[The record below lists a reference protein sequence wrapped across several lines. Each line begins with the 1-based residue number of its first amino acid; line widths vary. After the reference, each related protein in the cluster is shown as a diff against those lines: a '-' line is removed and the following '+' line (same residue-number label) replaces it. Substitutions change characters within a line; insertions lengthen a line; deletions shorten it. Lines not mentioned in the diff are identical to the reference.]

1 MYQVITDPIEKA
13 EFLIKLFSHKSVA
26 NDQPAVM
33 GNAGLRE
40 HEIKEKAL

>member
-1 MYQVITDPIEKA
+1 MYQIITDPIEKA

-26 NDQPAVM
+26 NDKPAVM

>member
-1 MYQVITDPIEKA
+1 MYQVITDPVKKA

-33 GNAGLRE
+33 GDAGLRE
-40 HEIKEKAL
+40 HEIGDKL